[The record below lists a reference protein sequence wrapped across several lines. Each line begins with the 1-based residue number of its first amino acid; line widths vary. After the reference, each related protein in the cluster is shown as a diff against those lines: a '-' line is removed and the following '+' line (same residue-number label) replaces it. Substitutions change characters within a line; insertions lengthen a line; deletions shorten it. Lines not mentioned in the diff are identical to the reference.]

1 MLKTMRKNVKALKP
15 TLWIIIA
22 TFVIAIFAI
31 WGGAGRL
38 GETNRSNTLAT
49 IGKERISSDAYFQ
62 TLRQRLEAMKKE
74 YSQLNKALIQQ
85 LNIPQRV
92 LQEMVE
98 QTLLLQIAED
108 MKLGATDP
116 EVRERIISYPV
127 FQKDGQFIGFK
138 EYKQVLDWNRIPLA
152 DFEDGLK
159 KEILIEKVVKLLT
172 AGITVSDE
180 EVWDN
185 YKKQN
190 ESAKIEYLVAEKDKI
205 ELTDKPDAVAIE
217 AHFEKN
223 KAAYKVPK
231 KRTADYL
238 FFRTDDLKTRVKVD
252 ESEIEKYYKDNLSR
266 FQEAEKIKVSRIF
279 LPYTGK
285 DKPQVL
291 AQAADLLKR
300 ARAGEDFAELAR
312 TFSKDDKAKEGGDW
326 GLTAWTALPAKETDE
341 VVKMDA
347 GQTSDVIETDTG
359 AAILEVAEKTAA
371 ITRSLAEVKTTVKN
385 ILEDEK
391 ARELAADKASRIEK
405 EARGQKSLD
414 MAAQKEGLKVRSTG
428 PLKQADPLEDFDPS
442 GSISQTLFTLK
453 DKEISAPIYTY
464 TGVGI
469 AQLQKT
475 EPERP
480 AKLEEVRDAVEKDIL
495 DFRKKEKAM
504 EKLTGVLAGLKD
516 DWEDGAQKNGL
527 QIKAVEAHKREQ
539 YLSLIGESP
548 EVDNL
553 AFSLPIKEPSR
564 TLEVE
569 GGYAVVRVLDRKLV
583 TKEEFAKARDTE
595 RSTLLESQKS
605 KFLQSYMVK
614 ARDEKKVKVNYDLYT
629 QMSTEVMNRFS
640 GE

>member
-1 MLKTMRKNVKALKP
+1 MLKAMRKNVKALKP

-22 TFVIAIFAI
+22 MFVVAIFAI

-38 GETNRSNTLAT
+38 GETNRTNTLVT
-49 IGKERISSDAYFQ
+49 IGRERISSDAYFQ

-85 LNIPQRV
+85 LNIPQQV
-92 LQEMVE
+92 LQQMVE
-98 QTLLLQIAED
+98 QALLLQVAED
-108 MKLGATDP
+108 MKLDATDP
-116 EVRERIISYPV
+116 EVRDRIISYPV
-127 FQKDGQFIGFK
+127 FQKDGKFIGFK

-152 DFEDGLK
+152 DFEASLK
-159 KEILIEKVVKLLT
+159 KEILIDKVVKLLT

-205 ELTDKPDAVAIE
+205 EVPDKPDGPAIQ

-223 KAAYKVPK
+223 KSAYKVPE

-238 FFRTDDLKTRVKVD
+238 FFRTDDLKKQVKVD
-252 ESEIEKYYKDNLSR
+252 ESEIEKYYKDNLSQ

-495 DFRKKEKAM
+495 DSRKKEKAM

-569 GGYAVVRVLDRKLV
+569 GGYAVVRVLDR
-583 TKEEFAKARDTE
+583 
-595 RSTLLESQKS
+595 
-605 KFLQSYMVK
+605 
-614 ARDEKKVKVNYDLYT
+614 
-629 QMSTEVMNRFS
+629 
-640 GE
+640 

>member
-74 YSQLNKALIQQ
+74 YSQLNKAFIQQ

-98 QTLLLQIAED
+98 QALLLQIAED

-116 EVRERIISYPV
+116 EVRDRIISYPV

-159 KEILIEKVVKLLT
+159 KEILIDKVVKLLT

-205 ELTDKPDAVAIE
+205 ELTDKPDAAAIE

-223 KAAYKVPK
+223 KAAYKVPE

-252 ESEIEKYYKDNLSR
+252 ESEIEKYYKDNLSQ
-266 FQEAEKIKVSRIF
+266 FQDPEKIKVSRIF

-341 VVKMDA
+341 VAKMDA
-347 GQTSDVIETDTG
+347 GKTSDVIETDTG
-359 AAILEVAEKTAA
+359 AAILKVAEKTAA
-371 ITRSLAEVKTTVKN
+371 ITRPLAEVKTTVKN

-480 AKLEEVRDAVEKDIL
+480 AKLEEVRNAVEKDIL
-495 DFRKKEKAM
+495 DSRKKEKAL

-516 DWEDGAQKNGL
+516 DWEDAAQKNGL

>member
-1 MLKTMRKNVKALKP
+1 MLKAMRKNVKALKP

-22 TFVIAIFAI
+22 MFVVAIFAI

-38 GETNRSNTLAT
+38 GETNRTNTLVT
-49 IGKERISSDAYFQ
+49 IGRERISSDAYFQ

-85 LNIPQRV
+85 LNIPQQV
-92 LQEMVE
+92 LQQMVE
-98 QTLLLQIAED
+98 QALLLRIAED

-116 EVRERIISYPV
+116 EVRDRIMSYPV
-127 FQKDGQFIGFK
+127 FQKDGKFIGFK

-152 DFEDGLK
+152 DFEAGLK
-159 KEILIEKVVKLLT
+159 KEILIDKVVKLLT

-205 ELTDKPDAVAIE
+205 EVTDKPDGPAIQ

-223 KAAYKVPK
+223 KSAYKVPE

-238 FFRTDDLKTRVKVD
+238 FFRTDDLKIQVKID
-252 ESEIEKYYKDNLSR
+252 DSEIEKYYRDNLSQ
-266 FQEAEKIKVSRIF
+266 FQEPEKTKVGRIF
-279 LPYTGK
+279 FPYTDK
-285 DKPQVL
+285 DKPLVL
-291 AQAADLLKR
+291 AQAADVLKR
-300 ARAGEDFAELAR
+300 ARAGEDFADLAR
-312 TFSKDDKAKEGGDW
+312 KFSKDDKAKEGGDW

-341 VVKMDA
+341 VRNLDA
-347 GQTSDVIETDTG
+347 GKTSDVIETDTG
-359 AAILEVAEKTAA
+359 AAILKVAEKTAA
-371 ITRSLAEVKTTVKN
+371 ITRPLAEVKTTVKN
-385 ILEDEK
+385 ILEDQK
-391 ARELAADKASRIEK
+391 ARELASDKASRVEK
-405 EARGQKSLD
+405 EARRQKSLD
-414 MAAQKEGLKVRSTG
+414 VAAQKEGLKVKSTG
-428 PLKQADPLEDFDPS
+428 PLKQADALEDFDPS

-464 TGVGI
+464 TGVGLV
-469 AQLQKT
+469 QLQKT

-480 AKLEEVRDAVEKDIL
+480 AMLEEVRDAVEKDML
-495 DFRKKEKAM
+495 DIRKKEKAM
-504 EKLTGVLAGLKD
+504 EKLAGVLAGLKD
-516 DWEDGAQKNGL
+516 NWEEAAQKNGL

-539 YLSLIGESP
+539 YLSLIGENP

-564 TLEVE
+564 PIEVE
-569 GGYAVVRVLDRKLV
+569 GGYAVVRILDRKLV
-583 TKEEFAKARDTE
+583 TKEEFAKTRDTE
-595 RSTLLESQKS
+595 RSTLLESRKS
-605 KFLQSYMVK
+605 RFLQSYMVK
-614 ARDEKKVKVNYDLYT
+614 ARDEKKVKVNYDLYM

>member
-116 EVRERIISYPV
+116 EVRDRIISYPV

-205 ELTDKPDAVAIE
+205 ELTDKPDAAAIE

-252 ESEIEKYYKDNLSR
+252 ESEIEKYYKDNLSQ

-359 AAILEVAEKTAA
+359 AAILKVAEKTAA

-495 DFRKKEKAM
+495 DSRKKEKAM

-527 QIKAVEAHKREQ
+527 QIKVVEAHKREQ

-614 ARDEKKVKVNYDLYT
+614 ARDEKKIKVNYDLYT

>member
-74 YSQLNKALIQQ
+74 YSQLNKAFIQQ

-98 QTLLLQIAED
+98 QALLLQIAED

-116 EVRERIISYPV
+116 EVRDRIISYPV

-159 KEILIEKVVKLLT
+159 KEILIDKVVKLLT

-205 ELTDKPDAVAIE
+205 ELTDKPDAAAIE

-223 KAAYKVPK
+223 KAAYKVPE

-252 ESEIEKYYKDNLSR
+252 ESEIEKYYKDNLSQ
-266 FQEAEKIKVSRIF
+266 FQDPEKIKVSRIF

-341 VVKMDA
+341 VAKMDA
-347 GQTSDVIETDTG
+347 GKTSDVIETDTG
-359 AAILEVAEKTAA
+359 AAILKVAEKTAA
-371 ITRSLAEVKTTVKN
+371 ITRPLAEVKTTVKN

-495 DFRKKEKAM
+495 DSRKKEKAM

-516 DWEDGAQKNGL
+516 DWEDAAQKNGL

>member
-74 YSQLNKALIQQ
+74 YSQLNKAFIQQ

-98 QTLLLQIAED
+98 QALLLQIAED

-116 EVRERIISYPV
+116 EVRDRIISYPV

-159 KEILIEKVVKLLT
+159 KEILIDKVVKLLT

-205 ELTDKPDAVAIE
+205 ELTDKPDAAAIE

-223 KAAYKVPK
+223 KAAYKVPE

-252 ESEIEKYYKDNLSR
+252 ESEIEKYYKDNLSQ
-266 FQEAEKIKVSRIF
+266 FQDPEKIKVSRIF

-341 VVKMDA
+341 VAKMDA
-347 GQTSDVIETDTG
+347 GKTSDVIETDTG
-359 AAILEVAEKTAA
+359 AAILKVAEKTAA
-371 ITRSLAEVKTTVKN
+371 ITRPLAEVKTTVKN

-495 DFRKKEKAM
+495 DSRKKEKAM

-516 DWEDGAQKNGL
+516 DWEDAAQKNGL

-564 TLEVE
+564 TIEVE

>member
-1 MLKTMRKNVKALKP
+1 MLKTMRRNVQSLKP
-15 TLWIIIA
+15 VLWIVVA
-22 TFVIAIFAI
+22 TFIIAIFAV

-38 GETNRSNTLAT
+38 GEQTGTGDLARVGSARIAGDEFASN
-49 IGKERISSDAYFQ
+49 
-62 TLRQRLEAMKKE
+62 LRQRLEAMRKE
-74 YSQLNKALIQQ
+74 FSQLDQNIIQQ
-85 LNIPQRV
+85 LNIPQQILEQIIQQQLILQLAADRGLRV
-92 LQEMVE
+92 SS
-98 QTLLLQIAED
+98 AEI
-108 MKLGATDP
+108 
-116 EVRERIISYPV
+116 RERIMSYPV
-127 FQKDGQFIGFK
+127 FQKDGKFIGFK

-152 DFEDGLK
+152 DFEDSLK
-159 KEILIEKVVKLLT
+159 KEILIDKVVKLLT

-180 EVWDN
+180 VVWDN

-205 ELTDKPDAVAIE
+205 EVTDKPDAAAIQ

-223 KAAYKVPK
+223 KTAYKVPE

-238 FFRTDDLKTRVKVD
+238 FFRTDDLKKQVKVD
-252 ESEIEKYYKDNLSR
+252 ESEIEKYYKDNLSQ
-266 FQEAEKIKVSRIF
+266 FQEPEKIKVSRIF
-279 LPYTGK
+279 LPYTDM

-291 AQAADLLKR
+291 AQAADVMKR
-300 ARAGEDFAELAR
+300 ARAGEDFADLAR
-312 TFSKDDKAKEGGDW
+312 KFSKDDKAKEGGDW

-341 VVKMDA
+341 ARNLDA
-347 GQTSDVIETDTG
+347 GKTSDVIETDTG
-359 AAILEVAEKTAA
+359 AAILKVTEKTAA
-371 ITRSLAEVKTTVKN
+371 ITRALTEVKITVKN
-385 ILEDEK
+385 ILEDQK
-391 ARELAADKASRIEK
+391 AREMAADKATRAEK
-405 EARGQKSLD
+405 EARRQKSLD
-414 MAAQKEGLKVRSTG
+414 VAAQKEGLKVKSTG
-428 PLKQADPLEDFDPS
+428 PLKQADALEDFDPS
-442 GSISQTLFTLK
+442 GSISQSLFTLK

-464 TGVGI
+464 TGVGL

-495 DFRKKEKAM
+495 DVRKKEKSL
-504 EKLTGVLAGLKD
+504 EKLAGVVAGLKD
-516 DWEDGAQKNGL
+516 NWEEAAQKNGL

-539 YLSLIGESP
+539 YLSLIGENP

-564 TLEVE
+564 PLEVE
-569 GGYAVVRVLDRKLV
+569 SGYAVVRVLDRKLV

-605 KFLQSYMVK
+605 RFLQSYMVK
-614 ARDEKKVKVNYDLYT
+614 AKDEKKVKVNYDLYM

>member
-116 EVRERIISYPV
+116 EVRDRIISYPV

-359 AAILEVAEKTAA
+359 AAILKVAEKTAA

-495 DFRKKEKAM
+495 DSRKKEKAM

>member
-74 YSQLNKALIQQ
+74 YSQLNKAFIQQ

-98 QTLLLQIAED
+98 QALLLQIAED

-116 EVRERIISYPV
+116 EVRDRIISYPV

-159 KEILIEKVVKLLT
+159 KEILIDKVVKLLT

-205 ELTDKPDAVAIE
+205 ELTDKPDAAAIE

-223 KAAYKVPK
+223 KAAYKVPE

-252 ESEIEKYYKDNLSR
+252 ESEIEKYYKDNLSQ
-266 FQEAEKIKVSRIF
+266 FQDPEKIKVSRIF

-285 DKPQVL
+285 DKPQAL

-341 VVKMDA
+341 VAKMDA
-347 GQTSDVIETDTG
+347 GKTSDVIETDTG
-359 AAILEVAEKTAA
+359 AAILKVAEKTAA
-371 ITRSLAEVKTTVKN
+371 ITRPLAEVKTTVKN

-495 DFRKKEKAM
+495 DSRKKEKAM

-516 DWEDGAQKNGL
+516 DWEDAAQKNGL

>member
-205 ELTDKPDAVAIE
+205 ELTDKPDAAAIE

-252 ESEIEKYYKDNLSR
+252 ESEIEKYYKDNLSQ
-266 FQEAEKIKVSRIF
+266 FQEPEKIKVSRIF
-279 LPYTGK
+279 LPYTDM

-359 AAILEVAEKTAA
+359 AAILKVAEKTAA

-495 DFRKKEKAM
+495 DSRKKEKAM

-614 ARDEKKVKVNYDLYT
+614 ARDEKEVKVNYDLYT

>member
-205 ELTDKPDAVAIE
+205 ELTDKPDAAAIE

>member
-74 YSQLNKALIQQ
+74 YSQLNKAFIQQ

-98 QTLLLQIAED
+98 QALLLQIAED

-116 EVRERIISYPV
+116 EVRDRIISYPV

-159 KEILIEKVVKLLT
+159 KEILIDKVVKLLT

-205 ELTDKPDAVAIE
+205 ELTDKPDAAAIE

-223 KAAYKVPK
+223 KAAYKVPE

-252 ESEIEKYYKDNLSR
+252 ESEIEKYYKDNLSQ

-341 VVKMDA
+341 VAKMDA
-347 GQTSDVIETDTG
+347 GKTSDVIETDTG
-359 AAILEVAEKTAA
+359 AAILKVAEKTAA
-371 ITRSLAEVKTTVKN
+371 ITRPLAEVKTTVKN

-495 DFRKKEKAM
+495 DSRKKEKAM

-516 DWEDGAQKNGL
+516 DWEDAAQKNGL

>member
-205 ELTDKPDAVAIE
+205 ELTDKPDAAAIE
-217 AHFEKN
+217 ARFEKN

-359 AAILEVAEKTAA
+359 AAILKVAEKTAA

-495 DFRKKEKAM
+495 DSRKKEKAM

>member
-116 EVRERIISYPV
+116 EVRDRIISYPV

-205 ELTDKPDAVAIE
+205 ELTDKPDAAAIE

-223 KAAYKVPK
+223 KAAYKVPE

-252 ESEIEKYYKDNLSR
+252 ESEIEKYYKDNLSQ

-359 AAILEVAEKTAA
+359 AAILKVAEKTAA

-495 DFRKKEKAM
+495 DSRKKEKAM

>member
-116 EVRERIISYPV
+116 EVRDRIISYPV

>member
-205 ELTDKPDAVAIE
+205 ELTDKPDAAAIE

-252 ESEIEKYYKDNLSR
+252 ESEIEKYYKDNLSQ

-359 AAILEVAEKTAA
+359 AAILKVAEKTAA

-495 DFRKKEKAM
+495 DSRKKEKAM

>member
-116 EVRERIISYPV
+116 EVRDRIISYPV

-205 ELTDKPDAVAIE
+205 ELTDKPDAAAIE

-359 AAILEVAEKTAA
+359 AAILKVAEKTAA

-495 DFRKKEKAM
+495 DSRKKEKAM

>member
-74 YSQLNKALIQQ
+74 YSQLNKAFIQQ

-98 QTLLLQIAED
+98 QALLLQIAED

-116 EVRERIISYPV
+116 EVRDRIISYPV

-159 KEILIEKVVKLLT
+159 KEILIDKVVKLLT

-205 ELTDKPDAVAIE
+205 ELTDKPDAAAIE

-223 KAAYKVPK
+223 KAAYKVPE

-252 ESEIEKYYKDNLSR
+252 ESEIEKYYKDNLSQ
-266 FQEAEKIKVSRIF
+266 FQDPEKIKVSRIF

-341 VVKMDA
+341 VAKMDA
-347 GQTSDVIETDTG
+347 GKTSDVIETDTG
-359 AAILEVAEKTAA
+359 AAILKVAEKTAA
-371 ITRSLAEVKTTVKN
+371 ITRPLAEVKTTVKN

-480 AKLEEVRDAVEKDIL
+480 AKLEEVRNAVEKDIL
-495 DFRKKEKAM
+495 DSRKKEKAL

-516 DWEDGAQKNGL
+516 DWEDAAQKNGL

-564 TLEVE
+564 TIEVE

>member
-205 ELTDKPDAVAIE
+205 ELTDKPDAAAIE

-359 AAILEVAEKTAA
+359 AAILKVAEKTAA

-495 DFRKKEKAM
+495 DSRKKEKAM

>member
-1 MLKTMRKNVKALKP
+1 MLKAMRKNVKALKP

-22 TFVIAIFAI
+22 MFVVAIFAI

-38 GETNRSNTLAT
+38 GETNRTNTLVT
-49 IGKERISSDAYFQ
+49 IGRERISSDAYFQ

-85 LNIPQRV
+85 LNIPQQV
-92 LQEMVE
+92 LQQMVE
-98 QTLLLQIAED
+98 QALLLRIAED

-116 EVRERIISYPV
+116 EVRDRIMSYPV
-127 FQKDGQFIGFK
+127 FQKDGKFIGFK

-152 DFEDGLK
+152 DFEAGLK
-159 KEILIEKVVKLLT
+159 KEILIDKVVKLLT

-205 ELTDKPDAVAIE
+205 EVTDKPDGPAIQ

-223 KAAYKVPK
+223 KSAYKVPE

-238 FFRTDDLKTRVKVD
+238 FFRTDDLKTQVKVD
-252 ESEIEKYYKDNLSR
+252 DSEIEKYYKDNLSQ
-266 FQEAEKIKVSRIF
+266 FQEPEKTKVGRIF
-279 LPYTGK
+279 LPYTDK
-285 DKPQVL
+285 DKPLVL
-291 AQAADLLKR
+291 AQAADVLKR
-300 ARAGEDFAELAR
+300 VRAGEDFAELAR
-312 TFSKDDKAKEGGDW
+312 KFSKDDKAKDGGDW
-326 GLTAWTALPAKETDE
+326 GLSAWTALPAKETDE
-341 VVKMDA
+341 LRKIDA
-347 GQTSDVIETDTG
+347 GKTSDVIETDAG
-359 AAILEVAEKTAA
+359 AAILRVAEKAAA
-371 ITRSLAEVKTTVKN
+371 ITRPLAEVKTTVKN

-495 DFRKKEKAM
+495 DSRKKEKAM